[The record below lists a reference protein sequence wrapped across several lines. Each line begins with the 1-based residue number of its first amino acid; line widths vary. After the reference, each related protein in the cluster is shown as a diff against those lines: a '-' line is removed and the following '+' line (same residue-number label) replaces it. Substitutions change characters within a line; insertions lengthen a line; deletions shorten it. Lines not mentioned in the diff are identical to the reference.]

1 MTRAL
6 AGNISV
12 LFNANL
18 TDIIGLASGSISIN
32 YKASQDFADGGG
44 DGQASVAWSSLGRAL
59 AASGTEDLDLN
70 ASLTDGY
77 GSSIVLTKLKALLI
91 KAAATNINDVVVG
104 GAASHPI
111 ALFADA
117 ASDKMLVKPG
127 GILLLIAPL
136 TAGYPIVAA
145 TSDVLTIAN
154 SAGTTG
160 IVYDI
165 AVLGSHA

>member
-18 TDIIGLASGSISIN
+18 TDIIGLANGSISIN

-44 DGQASVAWSSLGRAL
+44 DGQASVAWSSLARSL
-59 AASGTEDLDLN
+59 AGSASEDIDLN

-91 KAAATNINDVVVG
+91 KAAATNVNDVVVG
-104 GAASHPI
+104 GAGSHPVAI
-111 ALFADA
+111 FADA
-117 ASDKMLVKPG
+117 ASDKILVKPG
-127 GILLLIAPL
+127 GLILLVAPL

-145 TSDVLTIAN
+145 TSDVLTVAN
-154 SAGTTG
+154 SSSGAAV
-160 IVYDI
+160 VYDI